1 MKLLWIHGGGWH
13 SYDETDTTFFTS
25 LGFDV
30 VHARYRLSGEA
41 QWPAQLCDVMD
52 AAADLSA
59 LTSPFMVAGD
69 SAGAHLALHVGLR
82 MPSAAGVLAF
92 EAPVDPLAPNWTRAN
107 TDNPNNPW
115 QKLLGHVPTPGD
127 PATADVTVTSHV
139 GNGVPVFIWHANGDV
154 AVPPGQALLLAEALL
169 SAGHPVHLSLV
180 DGTHGALDFSRPD
193 IQAAV
198 RRFLAANAV
207 SMASST

>member
-41 QWPAQLCDVMD
+41 QWPAQLSDVME
-52 AAADLSA
+52 AAADLS
-59 LTSPFMVAGD
+59 TSPFIVAGD

-82 MPSAAGVLAF
+82 MPAVAGVLAF

-115 QKLLGHVPTPGD
+115 QKLLGHVPIAGD
-127 PATADVTVTSHV
+127 PATVDATVTSHV
-139 GNGVPVFIWHANGDV
+139 GNGVPVFVWHANADT
-154 AVPPGQALLLAEALL
+154 AVPPSQALLLAEALL

-180 DGTHGALDFSRPD
+180 DGTHGALDFSRAD

-198 RRFLAANAV
+198 RRFLLSTNAF
-207 SMASST
+207 SMASPT